1 MKLSIGVIFGGRS
14 LEHDL
19 SVLTAIQAMDNIDKE
34 RYEVVPIYITKDL
47 TFYSGGMLRYID
59 SYKDFRLI
67 DRYAT
72 KVNLINKN
80 GKFILQTT
88 GLIKR
93 VYKEIHLAF
102 PMVHGKYTEDGSIVG
117 YLETLGIPIVGS
129 DIYSSS
135 LCQDKVFTKEVL
147 NGNDIPVV
155 DYVYFSDSDYKL
167 DKEDIFKKIEE
178 LSYPLII
185 KPARLGS
192 GIGIEIVNRKEEL
205 ESSIE
210 KAMKNDERVLVEEYI
225 ADRREFNMAVLLSK
239 GKLIGSVIE
248 EIIKDEP
255 CNYYDKYR
263 KDNEDDTFKRI
274 FPADISKT
282 LTEEIEKT
290 SKKTYKVLALSG
302 VARIDY
308 VYDNKKKKLYV
319 NEVNTIPNFFSH
331 HLFDDKNIDYREL
344 LGIMIKEAID
354 KIHKENDMVKDI
366 EDNLFN
372 KVTTKD
378 IKEMKQYVWIYQRG
392 NKRNR
397 T

>member
-178 LSYPLII
+178 LSYQLII

-378 IKEMKQYVWIYQRG
+378 IKEMK
-392 NKRNR
+392 
-397 T
+397 

>member
-366 EDNLFN
+366 ENNLFN

-378 IKEMKQYVWIYQRG
+378 IKEMK
-392 NKRNR
+392 
-397 T
+397 

>member
-319 NEVNTIPNFFSH
+319 NEVNTFPNFFSH

-378 IKEMKQYVWIYQRG
+378 IKEMK
-392 NKRNR
+392 
-397 T
+397 

>member
-185 KPARLGS
+185 KLARLGS

-378 IKEMKQYVWIYQRG
+378 IKEMK
-392 NKRNR
+392 
-397 T
+397 

>member
-67 DRYAT
+67 DRYAK

-378 IKEMKQYVWIYQRG
+378 IKEMK
-392 NKRNR
+392 
-397 T
+397 

>member
-225 ADRREFNMAVLLSK
+225 ADRREFNMAVLLCK

-378 IKEMKQYVWIYQRG
+378 IKEMK
-392 NKRNR
+392 
-397 T
+397 

>member
-102 PMVHGKYTEDGSIVG
+102 PMVHGKYTEDGSIIG
-117 YLETLGIPIVGS
+117 YLETLGIPVVGS

-147 NGNDIPVV
+147 SGNDIPVV
-155 DYVYFSDSDYKL
+155 DYVYFSDSDYRL
-167 DKEDIFKKIEE
+167 DKEEIFKKIEK
-178 LSYPLII
+178 LSYPLIV

-210 KAMKNDERVLVEEYI
+210 KVMKNDDRVLVEEYI
-225 ADRREFNMAVLLSK
+225 ADRSEFNMAVLLSK

-248 EIIKDEP
+248 EVIKDEP

-263 KDNEDDTFKRI
+263 KDNDDDTFKRI
-274 FPADISKT
+274 FPADISKV

-302 VARIDY
+302 VARVDY

-372 KVTTKD
+372 KVTSKD
-378 IKEMKQYVWIYQRG
+378 VKEMK
-392 NKRNR
+392 
-397 T
+397 

>member
-67 DRYAT
+67 DRYAK

-117 YLETLGIPIVGS
+117 YLETLGIPVVGS

-290 SKKTYKVLALSG
+290 SKQTYKVLALSG

-378 IKEMKQYVWIYQRG
+378 IKEMK
-392 NKRNR
+392 
-397 T
+397 

>member
-47 TFYSGGMLRYID
+47 TFYSGGCLRYID
-59 SYKDFRLI
+59 TYKDFRLI
-67 DRYAT
+67 ERYAT
-72 KVNLINKN
+72 RVNLVNKN
-80 GKFILQTT
+80 GKVILQTT
-88 GLIKR
+88 GLVKR
-93 VYKEIHLAF
+93 VFKEIHLAF
-102 PMVHGKYTEDGSIVG
+102 PMVHGKYTEDGSIIG
-117 YLETLGIPIVGS
+117 FLETLGVPVVGS
-129 DIYSSS
+129 DLYSSS
-135 LCQDKVFTKEVL
+135 LCQDKVFTKEIL
-147 NGNDIPVV
+147 TNNDVSTV
-155 DYVYFSDSDYKL
+155 DYIYFSDYEYRL
-167 DKEDIFKKIEE
+167 DKEDIFKRIDK
-178 LSYPLII
+178 LSYPLIM

-210 KAMKNDERVLVEEYI
+210 KVMENDERVLVEEYI
-225 ADRREFNMAVLLSK
+225 SDRREFNMSVLLSK
-239 GKLIGSVIE
+239 GKLIGSIIE
-248 EIIKDEP
+248 EIVKDEP

-263 KDNEDDTFKRI
+263 KDNDDDTFKRI

-290 SKKTYKVLALSG
+290 SKKVYRILALSG

-354 KIHKENDMVKDI
+354 KIHKEDDMVKDI
-366 EDNLFN
+366 EDNLFK

-378 IKEMKQYVWIYQRG
+378 IKEMK
-392 NKRNR
+392 
-397 T
+397 

>member
-378 IKEMKQYVWIYQRG
+378 IK
-392 NKRNR
+392 
-397 T
+397 

>member
-372 KVTTKD
+372 KVTT
-378 IKEMKQYVWIYQRG
+378 
-392 NKRNR
+392 
-397 T
+397 

>member
-67 DRYAT
+67 DRYAK

-117 YLETLGIPIVGS
+117 YLETLGIPVVGS

-167 DKEDIFKKIEE
+167 DKEDIFKKIEK

-274 FPADISKT
+274 FPADISKA

-302 VARIDY
+302 VARVDY

-378 IKEMKQYVWIYQRG
+378 IKEMK
-392 NKRNR
+392 
-397 T
+397 

>member
-67 DRYAT
+67 DRYAK

-117 YLETLGIPIVGS
+117 YLETLGIPVVGS

-378 IKEMKQYVWIYQRG
+378 IKGMK
-392 NKRNR
+392 
-397 T
+397 

>member
-239 GKLIGSVIE
+239 GKLVGSVIE

-378 IKEMKQYVWIYQRG
+378 IKEMK
-392 NKRNR
+392 
-397 T
+397 

>member
-117 YLETLGIPIVGS
+117 YLETLGIPVVGS

-366 EDNLFN
+366 KDNLFN

-378 IKEMKQYVWIYQRG
+378 IKEMK
-392 NKRNR
+392 
-397 T
+397 

>member
-1 MKLSIGVIFGGRS
+1 MKLSIGVIFGGNS
-14 LEHDL
+14 LEHEL
-19 SVLTAIQAMDNIDKE
+19 SILTAVQAMDNIDKE

-47 TFYSGGMLRYID
+47 TIYSGGMLRYID

-67 DRYAT
+67 ERYAI
-72 KVNLINKN
+72 KVNLINRN
-80 GKFILQTT
+80 GKFILQRAK
-88 GLIKR
+88 GLKR
-93 VYKEIHLAF
+93 DYKEIHLAF

-378 IKEMKQYVWIYQRG
+378 IKEMK
-392 NKRNR
+392 
-397 T
+397 

>member
-331 HLFDDKNIDYREL
+331 HLFDDKNIDYSEL

-378 IKEMKQYVWIYQRG
+378 IKEMK
-392 NKRNR
+392 
-397 T
+397 

>member
-210 KAMKNDERVLVEEYI
+210 KMKNDERVLVEEYI

-378 IKEMKQYVWIYQRG
+378 IKEMK
-392 NKRNR
+392 
-397 T
+397 

>member
-290 SKKTYKVLALSG
+290 SEKTYKVLALSG

-378 IKEMKQYVWIYQRG
+378 IKEMK
-392 NKRNR
+392 
-397 T
+397 

>member
-80 GKFILQTT
+80 GKFVLQTT

-102 PMVHGKYTEDGSIVG
+102 PMVHGKYTEDGSIIG
-117 YLETLGIPIVGS
+117 YLETLGIPVVGS

-155 DYVYFSDSDYKL
+155 DYVYFSDNDYKL
-167 DKEDIFKKIEE
+167 DKEDIFKKIEK
-178 LSYPLII
+178 LSYPLVI

-225 ADRREFNMAVLLSK
+225 EDRREFNMAVLLSK

-274 FPADISKT
+274 FPADISKA
-282 LTEEIEKT
+282 LTDEIEKT

-302 VARIDY
+302 VARVDY

-354 KIHKENDMVKDI
+354 KIHKEAKMIHSNDDQ
-366 EDNLFN
+366 LFK
-372 KVTTKD
+372 KVTSKD
-378 IKEMKQYVWIYQRG
+378 VRNMK
-392 NKRNR
+392 
-397 T
+397 

>member
-1 MKLSIGVIFGGRS
+1 MKILYLILLYNGEINGGHTYRMATAKALKNLIGYENLDIVLSELDTSDWGCNVVMRMKSYSSGKEKLRNLLEGNITQRS
-14 LEHDL
+14 NQD
-19 SVLTAIQAMDNIDKE
+19 IDE
-34 RYEVVPIYITKDL
+34 I
-47 TFYSGGMLRYID
+47 
-59 SYKDFRLI
+59 
-67 DRYAT
+67 
-72 KVNLINKN
+72 VNLINKN

-378 IKEMKQYVWIYQRG
+378 IKEMK
-392 NKRNR
+392 
-397 T
+397 

>member
-135 LCQDKVFTKEVL
+135 LCQDEVFTKEVL

-378 IKEMKQYVWIYQRG
+378 IKEMK
-392 NKRNR
+392 
-397 T
+397 

>member
-210 KAMKNDERVLVEEYI
+210 KAMKNNERVLVEEYI

-378 IKEMKQYVWIYQRG
+378 IKEMK
-392 NKRNR
+392 
-397 T
+397 

>member
-47 TFYSGGMLRYID
+47 TLYSGGMLRYID

-102 PMVHGKYTEDGSIVG
+102 PMVHGKYTENGSIVG

-378 IKEMKQYVWIYQRG
+378 IKEMK
-392 NKRNR
+392 
-397 T
+397 

>member
-47 TFYSGGMLRYID
+47 TFYGGGMLRYID

-378 IKEMKQYVWIYQRG
+378 IKEMK
-392 NKRNR
+392 
-397 T
+397 

>member
-1 MKLSIGVIFGGRS
+1 MMKINIGVIFGGKS
-14 LEHDL
+14 LEHEL
-19 SVLTAIQAMDNIDKE
+19 SILTAIQAMDNIDKE
-34 RYEVVPIYITKDL
+34 RYEVVPIYVTKDL
-47 TFYSGGMLRYID
+47 TFYTGGMLRYID

-72 KVNLINKN
+72 KVNLINKD

-93 VYKEIHLAF
+93 EYKEIHLVF
-102 PMVHGKYTEDGSIVG
+102 PMVHGKHTEDGSIVG
-117 YLETLGIPIVGS
+117 YLETLGIPVVGS

-135 LCQDKVFTKEVL
+135 LCQDKVFTKQILEA
-147 NGNDIPVV
+147 NGLSVTS
-155 DYVYFSDSDYKL
+155 YVHFNDSDYL
-167 DKEDIFKKIEE
+167 RDKEEIFKRIDK
-178 LSYPLII
+178 LTYPLMV

-210 KAMKNDERVLVEEYI
+210 KVMQKDDRILVEEYI
-225 ADRREFNMAVLLSK
+225 VDRREFNMAVLLSK
-239 GKLIGSVIE
+239 GKLISSVAE
-248 EIIKDEP
+248 EIIKSEP

-263 KDNEDDTFKRI
+263 KDNDSDDTYKRI
-274 FPADISKT
+274 YPASISKA

-290 SKKTYKVLALSG
+290 SKNAFKALALSG

-308 VYDNKKKKLYV
+308 LYDNKKKKVYI

-344 LGIMIKEAID
+344 LGIMIKETID
-354 KIHKENDMVKDI
+354 KIHKEENMLKILDDEAFKKVTSKDI
-366 EDNLFN
+366 RN
-372 KVTTKD
+372 
-378 IKEMKQYVWIYQRG
+378 MK
-392 NKRNR
+392 
-397 T
+397 

>member
-331 HLFDDKNIDYREL
+331 HLFDDKKIDYREL

-378 IKEMKQYVWIYQRG
+378 IKEMK
-392 NKRNR
+392 
-397 T
+397 

>member
-102 PMVHGKYTEDGSIVG
+102 PMVHGKYTEDGSIVE

-378 IKEMKQYVWIYQRG
+378 IKEMK
-392 NKRNR
+392 
-397 T
+397 

>member
-67 DRYAT
+67 DRYAK

-117 YLETLGIPIVGS
+117 YLETLGIPVVGS

-147 NGNDIPVV
+147 NGNGIPVV

-354 KIHKENDMVKDI
+354 KIHKENDMIKDI

-378 IKEMKQYVWIYQRG
+378 IKEMK
-392 NKRNR
+392 
-397 T
+397 

>member
-19 SVLTAIQAMDNIDKE
+19 FVLTAIQAMDNIDKE

-378 IKEMKQYVWIYQRG
+378 IKEMK
-392 NKRNR
+392 
-397 T
+397 

>member
-80 GKFILQTT
+80 GKFVLQTT

-102 PMVHGKYTEDGSIVG
+102 PMVHGKYTEDGSIIG
-117 YLETLGIPIVGS
+117 YLETLGIPVVGS

-155 DYVYFSDSDYKL
+155 DYVYFSDNDYKL
-167 DKEDIFKKIEE
+167 DKEDIFKKIEK
-178 LSYPLII
+178 LSYPLVI

-302 VARIDY
+302 VARVDY

-378 IKEMKQYVWIYQRG
+378 IKEMK
-392 NKRNR
+392 
-397 T
+397 

>member
-117 YLETLGIPIVGS
+117 YWETLGIPIVGS

-378 IKEMKQYVWIYQRG
+378 IKEMK
-392 NKRNR
+392 
-397 T
+397 

>member
-1 MKLSIGVIFGGRS
+1 MKLNIGVIFGGNS
-14 LEHDL
+14 LEHEL
-19 SVLTAIQAMDNIDKE
+19 SILTAVQAMDNIDKE

-67 DRYAT
+67 DRYAK

-117 YLETLGIPIVGS
+117 YLETLGIPVVGS

-378 IKEMKQYVWIYQRG
+378 IKEMK
-392 NKRNR
+392 
-397 T
+397 

>member
-117 YLETLGIPIVGS
+117 YLETLGTPIVGS

-378 IKEMKQYVWIYQRG
+378 IKEMK
-392 NKRNR
+392 
-397 T
+397 